1 MFAACLQGRHKWGK
15 EEKSPLQH
23 DHAKVVVSPHWR
35 CTALAAEGSCRN
47 VHRGIAARPQW
58 KVPAMAFTQARRA
71 LCDLVDGHTHEA
83 WARAAADLLRPSA
96 KPGGRWS
103 GAEWQSAIRHEWEF
117 QQPVRSGV
125 LRQVAKISAER
136 PASGKWAVTSAHG
149 PYRNYLLSPQ
159 KDRSIQLLNVDAS
172 DAEPVLLSMRMYSAY
187 YAFVR
192 KDSLLCIV
200 DAHHTS
206 SNLSA
211 LRWQT
216 FAPATGKTISCTH
229 QHFWFDTFDCYS
241 WMELVFHATSH
252 RAVALTDAHL
262 PVVMEADS
270 LQEVSRFLVAPRH
283 QERGK
288 VPLSIGSLA
297 WSHTGAMLAVHLGKS
312 KRFQS

>member
-23 DHAKVVVSPHWR
+23 DHAKVELLKHW
-35 CTALAAEGSCRN
+35 
-47 VHRGIAARPQW
+47 
-58 KVPAMAFTQARRA
+58 VPVGCHACRA